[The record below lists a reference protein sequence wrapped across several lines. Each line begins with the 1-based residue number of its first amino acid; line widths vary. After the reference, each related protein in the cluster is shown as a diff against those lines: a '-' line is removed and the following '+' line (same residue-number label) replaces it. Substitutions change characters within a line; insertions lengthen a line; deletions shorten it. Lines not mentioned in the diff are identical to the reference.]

1 MLLSSMYGADEF
13 LNSSIKFRTGVPV
26 GASGN
31 IIGQDDQGNNIY
43 GNGDLTETQ
52 ITLKANQIL
61 YPGVAYGD
69 NKPATRVLINN
80 GKVNADTSCTIQAT
94 SAVQGNDG
102 IFIYGASVLTDIG
115 DISKFKPLQ
124 LDVSAGVN
132 LKRLIIGSNATGY
145 SNNTTNSITG
155 LNKCALLEEINVRN
169 LKQMPTLT
177 LTSNGFIKEVYAAGS
192 GIGTISLPQG
202 GVLETIEYGANTTDI
217 TIVN

>member
-31 IIGQDDQGNNIY
+31 TIGYEDDDPTKPIY

-69 NKPATRVLINN
+69 NKPATRVLAND
-80 GKVNADTSCTIQAT
+80 GKVNANTSCTIQAT

-115 DISKFKPLQ
+115 DISILSF
-124 LDVSAGVN
+124 
-132 LKRLIIGSNATGY
+132 
-145 SNNTTNSITG
+145 
-155 LNKCALLEEINVRN
+155 EF
-169 LKQMPTLT
+169 
-177 LTSNGFIKEVYAAGS
+177 LTSSF
-192 GIGTISLPQG
+192 GI
-202 GVLETIEYGANTTDI
+202 
-217 TIVN
+217 